1 MRKNVI
7 EKKRLLSVVF
17 AAAVSAY
24 GTMSVIDV
32 HTNAPMRFYRIKLVK

>member
-1 MRKNVI
+1 M
-7 EKKRLLSVVF
+7 
-17 AAAVSAY
+17 AAWSNLVPHTMYEYNSYPY